1 MNGSVSRTF
10 RVEHLSRFDYE
21 EPAHGSLML
30 LRLMPLEDG
39 VQKILDFNLRV
50 DPLAVPIH
58 FTDSFGNSCHM
69 FNIHRR
75 HRHTEVRSEL
85 RVETAEPPVLTRE
98 PGKDVSWDALS
109 RLADPVRF
117 WEFLNPSDF
126 VGPSPA
132 LEAFVSARGIRRGS
146 DPLSSLVNL
155 SSMLCKAFHYEP
167 GSTEVDTP
175 LERFLETGRGVCQ
188 DYTHAMIAIGRS
200 WGIPSRYV
208 SGYLHLE
215 GVSGEQTPEGAS
227 HSWAEFLLPELG
239 WVGIDPTND
248 TLADH
253 RHIRIAVGRDY
264 ADAAPTR
271 GTVLGGGASRLEVR
285 VTVASGEPGVARQA
299 FRQGYDR
306 IKVPEVAPVPGQG
319 SDQ

>member
-30 LRLMPLEDG
+30 LRLMPRGDG
-39 VQKILDFNLRV
+39 SQRTINFDLRV
-50 DPLAVPIH
+50 DPPAVPIP
-58 FTDSFGNSCHM
+58 FTDSFGNSCHI

-85 RVETAEPPVLTRE
+85 RVETVERPTLTE
-98 PGKDVSWDALS
+98 SLGKDAWDALA
-109 RLADPVRF
+109 RLADPVQF
-117 WEFLNPSDF
+117 WELLNPSHF
-126 VGPSPA
+126 TRPGPA
-132 LEAFVSARGIRRGS
+132 LEAFVAANGIRKGG
-146 DPLSSLVNL
+146 DPLSSLMDMASRLN
-155 SSMLCKAFHYEP
+155 KAFHYEP

-175 LERFLETGRGVCQ
+175 IERFLATGRGVCQ
-188 DYTHAMIAIGRS
+188 DYTHTMIAIGRS

-227 HSWAEFLLPELG
+227 HSWAEFLLPEMG
-239 WVGIDPTND
+239 WIGIDPTND

-253 RHIRIAVGRDY
+253 RHVRIAVGRDY
-264 ADAAPTR
+264 GDAAPTR

-285 VTVASGEPGVARQA
+285 VAVTGDEPGAAPQA

-306 IKVPEVAPVPGQG
+306 IKAPEVAPLPGRG